1 MTEAIVLAAGIA
13 LTAVG
18 LAWLLQVRDEFHER
32 DQLRRFQEA
41 MKAGGRAQPLPPKE
55 ED

>member
-1 MTEAIVLAAGIA
+1 MTEAIVFGAGILLA
-13 LTAVG
+13 AVG

-32 DQLRRFQEA
+32 DQLRRFQAA
-41 MKAGGRAQPLPPKE
+41 MRAGGRRQPLPKE